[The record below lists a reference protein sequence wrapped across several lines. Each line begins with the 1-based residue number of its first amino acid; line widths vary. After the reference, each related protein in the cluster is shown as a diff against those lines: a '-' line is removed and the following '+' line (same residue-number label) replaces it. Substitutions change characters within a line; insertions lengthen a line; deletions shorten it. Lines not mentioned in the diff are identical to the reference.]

1 MAHKDL
7 SHLTEEQIKDLI
19 KRYYNYEK
27 IANLLEEFNV
37 NVSPNSLVSLFPLVT
52 HHKLFCKY
60 YRDTNWVIKLKS
72 RNYYSYVYGETS
84 FALLGPIC
92 NHNNN
97 SSCSCDNCKKSIKQ
111 QKQTEKEAKRRIL
124 IDTFLYKK
132 KLRQLKN

>member
-19 KRYYNYEK
+19 KHFYYNYEK
-27 IANLLEEFNV
+27 IAKLEEFNV
-37 NVSPNSLVSLFPLVT
+37 NVSSNSLVSSFPLVT

-60 YRDTNWVIKLKS
+60 CRDTNLVIKLKS

-97 SSCSCDNCKKSIKQ
+97 SSCSCDNCKKAIK
-111 QKQTEKEAKRRIL
+111 
-124 IDTFLYKK
+124 
-132 KLRQLKN
+132 